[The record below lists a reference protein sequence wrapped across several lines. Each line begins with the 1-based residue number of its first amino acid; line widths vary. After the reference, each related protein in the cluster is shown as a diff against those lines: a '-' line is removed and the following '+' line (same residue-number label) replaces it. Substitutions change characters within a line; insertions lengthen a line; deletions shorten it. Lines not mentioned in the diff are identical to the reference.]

1 MKIIL
6 FGAPGSGKGT
16 QAPLLAELFNAK
28 IISLGDILREEVK
41 RDSDLGREVKGYM
54 DKGVLVP
61 DEVVAK
67 VIQENVDKISFILDG
82 YPRNL
87 AQAKNLEG
95 VLQKKNQE
103 IGAFIYFEVDEDT
116 VIGRLSKRRVCKKC
130 GALYHLVN
138 MPSKKEGVCDAC
150 GGPLYQRKDDNPDVI
165 KKRLEVFLKESKSVV
180 DFYKERNKLITVDA
194 RKDKDDVFKQIK
206 EKLK

>member
-16 QAPLLAELFNAK
+16 QAPLLAGLFNAK

-41 RDSDLGREVKGYM
+41 RDSKLGKEVKTYM

-61 DEVVAK
+61 DEVVAR
-67 VIQENVDKISFILDG
+67 VIEENVDKAGFILDG

-95 VLQKKNQE
+95 ALQKKGQG
-103 IGAFIYFEVDEDT
+103 IDAFIYFEVDEDT
-116 VIGRLSKRRVCKKC
+116 VVGRLSKRRVCKKC

-138 MPSKKEGVCDAC
+138 MPSAKEGICDVCQ
-150 GGPLYQRKDDNPDVI
+150 GPLYQRKDDSPEVI
-165 KKRLEVFLKESKSVV
+165 KKRLEVFTKESKSVL
-180 DFYKERNKLITVDA
+180 DFYEERGNLITVDA